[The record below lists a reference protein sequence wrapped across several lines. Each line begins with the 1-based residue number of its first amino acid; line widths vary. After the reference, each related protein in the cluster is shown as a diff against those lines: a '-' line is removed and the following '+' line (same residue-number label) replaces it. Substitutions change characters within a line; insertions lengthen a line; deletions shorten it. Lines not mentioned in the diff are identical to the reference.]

1 MDKTQAINNASF
13 YFSKNMLIIL
23 FDMDLLTDEEYN
35 KISEINAEY
44 YSQSHL

>member
-13 YFSKNMLIIL
+13 YFSKNMLKIL
-23 FDMDLLTDEEYN
+23 FDMDLLTNKEYN

-44 YSQSHL
+44 YSQLHL